1 MGATVGLPVTFGD
14 SGLVEVDMAEAG
26 VALREED
33 APQELT
39 ARADRMQTEGYV
51 WVAVRYPE
59 RDIRDRAVCECGAPV
74 VTWYDPGQDE
84 EVEPRSMCLNA
95 ACRLSHT

>member
-1 MGATVGLPVTFGD
+1 MGAVVGLPVWFAD
-14 SGLVEVDMAEAG
+14 DGLVELDVSEAG
-26 VALREED
+26 AALREED

-39 ARADRMQTEGYV
+39 ARADRMPAEGQM

-59 RDIRDRAVCECGAPV
+59 RFRGHAVCECGAPV
-74 VTWYDPGQDE
+74 VTWYDPAPDE

>member
-1 MGATVGLPVTFGD
+1 MGATVGLPVTFED
-14 SGLVEVDMAEAG
+14 SGAVEVDMAEASA
-26 VALREED
+26 ALREEG

-39 ARADRMQTEGYV
+39 ARADRARTEGHV
-51 WVAVRYPE
+51 WLAVRFPTDL
-59 RDIRDRAVCECGAPV
+59 RRDRAVCECGAPV